1 MNIIVQKYG
10 GTSVES
16 RDKLQNICNRVLE
29 YKDKNYKIV
38 IVVSAQG
45 NDTDKLLNEAYK
57 YSSTPSK
64 RELDMLLSTGEIKTV
79 SLLTMMLNDQGI
91 KSIGLT
97 GEQAGI
103 ISTSTY
109 GEAKIKQIYEEN
121 ILNHL
126 KTNNVVVVAGF
137 QAIDRFG
144 NITTLGRGGSDLTA
158 VAIASA
164 INAEKCEIYSD
175 IDGIFTA
182 DPKIIPHAKLLKKI
196 SYDEM
201 LEASSAGAKVMH
213 NRSVLVGKKYKL
225 PIKVKNAS
233 TRFRGSIIKEK
244 SVNSEKKDNIER
256 SKVRLITKRDN
267 TTEISL
273 VGEMIMSNKKVIHT
287 IYTIS
292 YKENIQIHIITFS
305 ELAIHILVDTDKSE
319 RFLKLL
325 HSELIEKA

>member
-213 NRSVLVGKKYKL
+213 NRSILVGKKYKL

-256 SKVRLITKRDN
+256 SKARLITKRDN

-292 YKENIQIHIITFS
+292 YKENIQIHMITFS

>member
-79 SLLTMMLNDQGI
+79 SLLTMMLNDHGI

-213 NRSVLVGKKYKL
+213 NRSILVGKKYKL

-292 YKENIQIHIITFS
+292 YKENIQIHMITFS

-325 HSELIEKA
+325 HSELIEKT

>member
-79 SLLTMMLNDQGI
+79 SLLTMMLNDHGI

-213 NRSVLVGKKYKL
+213 NRSILVGKKYKL

-244 SVNSEKKDNIER
+244 SVNSKKKDNIER

-292 YKENIQIHIITFS
+292 YKENIQIHMITFS

>member
-79 SLLTMMLNDQGI
+79 SLLTMMLNDHGI

-213 NRSVLVGKKYKL
+213 NRSILVGKKYKL

-292 YKENIQIHIITFS
+292 YKENIQIHMITFS

-325 HSELIEKA
+325 HSELIEKV

>member
-213 NRSVLVGKKYKL
+213 NRSILVGKKYKL

-292 YKENIQIHIITFS
+292 YKENIQIHMITFS

>member
-16 RDKLQNICNRVLE
+16 RDKLQNICNSVLE

-213 NRSVLVGKKYKL
+213 NRSILVGKKYKL

-244 SVNSEKKDNIER
+244 SVNYEKKDNIER

-292 YKENIQIHIITFS
+292 YKENIQIHMITFS

-325 HSELIEKA
+325 HSELIEKT

>member
-79 SLLTMMLNDQGI
+79 SLLTMMLNDHGI

-213 NRSVLVGKKYKL
+213 NRSILVGKKYKL

-233 TRFRGSIIKEK
+233 TLFRGSIIKEK

-292 YKENIQIHIITFS
+292 YKENIQIHMITFS

-325 HSELIEKA
+325 HSELIEKV

>member
-16 RDKLQNICNRVLE
+16 RDKLQNICNSVLE

-213 NRSVLVGKKYKL
+213 NRSILVGKKYKL

-244 SVNSEKKDNIER
+244 SVNYEKNDNIER

-292 YKENIQIHIITFS
+292 YKENIQIHMITFS

-325 HSELIEKA
+325 HSELIEKT

>member
-16 RDKLQNICNRVLE
+16 RDKLQNICNSVLE

-213 NRSVLVGKKYKL
+213 NRSILVGKKYKL

-244 SVNSEKKDNIER
+244 SVNYEKKDNIER

-292 YKENIQIHIITFS
+292 YKENIQIHMITFS

>member
-16 RDKLQNICNRVLE
+16 RDKLQNICNSVLK

-213 NRSVLVGKKYKL
+213 NRSILVGKKYKL

-244 SVNSEKKDNIER
+244 SVNYEKKDNIER

-292 YKENIQIHIITFS
+292 YKENIQIHMITFS

>member
-79 SLLTMMLNDQGI
+79 SLLTMMLNDHGI

-144 NITTLGRGGSDLTA
+144 NITTLGRGGSDLTS

-213 NRSVLVGKKYKL
+213 NRSILVGKKYKL

-292 YKENIQIHIITFS
+292 YKENIQIHMITFS

>member
-1 MNIIVQKYG
+1 MNIVVQKYG

-16 RDKLQNICNRVLE
+16 RDKLQKICDRVIE
-29 YKDKNYKIV
+29 YKEKDYKIV

-45 NDTDKLLNEAYK
+45 KDTDMLLNKAYE
-57 YSSTPSK
+57 YSNSPSK

-79 SLLTMMLNDQGI
+79 ALLVMMLNDLGI
-91 KSIGLT
+91 KSIGLN

-109 GEAKIKQIYEEN
+109 GEARIKQIYEDN

-126 KTNNVVVVAGF
+126 KNDNVVVIAGF

-158 VAIASA
+158 VAVASA
-164 INAEKCEIYSD
+164 LKAEKCEIYSD

-182 DPKIIPHAKLLKKI
+182 DPKIIPQAKLLKKI

-201 LEASSAGAKVMH
+201 LEASSSGAKVMH
-213 NRSVLVGKKYKL
+213 NRSILVGKKYKL
-225 PIKVKNAS
+225 PIKVKNSS
-233 TRFRGSIIKEK
+233 TRFRGSVIKEK
-244 SVNSEKKDNIER
+244 SSNKEYIEK

-267 TTEISL
+267 TSEISL
-273 VGEMIMSNKKVIHT
+273 IGEMIMSNKKVIHT
-287 IYTIS
+287 IYNIA
-292 YKENIQIHIITFS
+292 YKENIQIHMITFS
-305 ELAIHILVDTDKSE
+305 ELAIHLLIDTEKSQQ
-319 RFLKLL
+319 FLKLL
-325 HSELIEKA
+325 HSELIEKS

>member
-79 SLLTMMLNDQGI
+79 SLLTMMLNDHGI

-213 NRSVLVGKKYKL
+213 NRSILVGKKYKL

-292 YKENIQIHIITFS
+292 YKENIQIHMITFS

>member
-79 SLLTMMLNDQGI
+79 SLLTMMLNDHGI

-213 NRSVLVGKKYKL
+213 NRSILVGKKYKL

-292 YKENIQIHIITFS
+292 YKENIQIHMITFS

-319 RFLKLL
+319 KFLKLL
-325 HSELIEKA
+325 HSELIEKI

>member
-45 NDTDKLLNEAYK
+45 NDTDELLNEAYK

-79 SLLTMMLNDQGI
+79 SLLTMMLNDHGI

-213 NRSVLVGKKYKL
+213 NRSILVGKKYKL

-292 YKENIQIHIITFS
+292 YKENIQIHMITFS

>member
-79 SLLTMMLNDQGI
+79 SLLTIMLNDHGI

-213 NRSVLVGKKYKL
+213 NRSILVGKKYKL

-233 TRFRGSIIKEK
+233 TLFRGSIIKEK

-292 YKENIQIHIITFS
+292 YKENIQIHMITFS